1 MSQGLGEHR
10 PGSQGKFPRG
20 KGHLQEEQ
28 VFAREIREAGI
39 PGEDCVGKWKLL
51 SEVMACSE
59 QGDKCRKTKVRLG
72 WQRWE
77 GG

>member
-1 MSQGLGEHR
+1 M
-10 PGSQGKFPRG
+10 
-20 KGHLQEEQ
+20 
-28 VFAREIREAGI
+28 FAREIREAGI

-77 GG
+77 GR